1 MTNVIPKAFFAYPSS
16 PPTLKEPIQ
25 DAVDEL
31 NAACHVNIQ
40 TWEKCSIG
48 GKLIIDTLCEAIDEA
63 ELFFVDL
70 TGCNANVMFELG
82 YAIARDKRIWPI
94 FDTSYTKEKKMFDQ
108 LKVLTTVGYVPC
120 CNSDHIVAGF
130 YNNNPVK
137 DMEKTIYRTAIEPTL
152 APRGYN
158 SILYLK
164 SQHENQAAKCMSHL
178 LERRMSKKIIVDDLR
193 ESTVPPLTWYG
204 SRVFGCKGLVCHF
217 INPAREGA
225 YLQTARHALVCGMAY
240 GSGIPLLMLAEGEF
254 LSPIDYR
261 DYLKHYSTAPE
272 ALGYLEEWLSSVEPI
287 LKTDQEEA
295 LIPRSTAIIIPDEIL
310 TPAEGYFQSL
320 ESFESRYIKHL
331 QDRHIYLK
339 TYVPGTGREE
349 SIKALEDFASQTD
362 KRVLLIH
369 AQGGIGK
376 TRFVLE
382 SLKRVKEQT
391 ENIDILFNK
400 RQTYVNVNEILPQIS
415 EKQESLIVL
424 DDAHLIGNLTD
435 FANILLERDYAKIIL
450 ITRSTASESVKGAI
464 GYPAEEMKLTPLDR
478 DSSIELLKDNLETPP
493 RDEYLRYAADMCEEN
508 PLLIGITAHLINKGE
523 FQPSGVLKKNDLIRD
538 YLKNILAELKQH
550 DGFDQKIYEPYLALL
565 FLLKPFSL
573 NDDEIRL
580 LIKSFVNIDD
590 FQEGILL
597 RDLEGC
603 AVLEQHGDTLWLYPD
618 LLGEYMVETI
628 FFSDIRIPKFDDIF
642 PHIPPSNMKSVF
654 KTLRDLDNSKAD
666 LFLKRWSYNLENKV
680 ESQNNFELCENLD
693 LLEIIVPRVTD
704 EALQIIDV
712 LLRSESE
719 KPPSNSET
727 LGLAA
732 TREYRAVLSQ
742 CLGILG
748 SHSLRYDHFD
758 DTLERVLR
766 IYHYKPESEDY
777 SALRKEALES
787 IAKTA
792 AYNLNVVKAIYG
804 YSIQTRMFESVRAW
818 KQENLEKNFTLI
830 LRVCATL
837 LGTEIKS
844 QYSDYEG
851 IGWTSAPVDITE
863 DLIRLRRDIILLLQS
878 IFYEVPDSR
887 QRVEVL
893 EVLNCAISPS
903 VMHYNAEVSEMIRA
917 DANTIVN
924 FYLIFVN
931 RTPRPEV
938 QVLEEI
944 EQQAHHL
951 QVWHDEDIEVMN
963 VVNQLLSVLQLYAPY
978 QLFRTLAGD
987 DSLFWGED
995 GKHYEQIQ
1003 TEKDQKIKDIAN
1015 GITDG
1020 NLSEWVEELN
1030 KIAIILSQNPDRNS
1044 SSFCKLLFEIGKNNP
1059 HTAQALI
1066 DNSLRENSALKEFV
1080 AEFIRGIRASTQP
1093 DIAGNY
1099 VREWLSSR
1107 DRMLIL
1113 EIPETYRAVDEKY
1126 LDSKDVEF
1134 FSSLLNCRMGDNEH
1148 DRRLNIRIMSNIRWV
1163 YEKNPS
1169 KATEIICQLF
1179 QVADQDCMFRYVHE
1193 LWSARKQID
1202 LSQWDLTEFEEILNK
1217 FEDLPALNNDAI
1229 YILAQYGQKE
1239 PLRLIQFFERRVETQ
1254 AERGNLWEYRA
1265 IPYGPN
1271 LKAFAKVYKA
1281 HPQHSE
1287 AINQIM
1293 GWFQKDDYRYKQA
1306 AADLISG
1313 ISVQLDGPLKE
1324 TLLNLIRSG
1333 DDKKLQIVLMVLE
1346 KFPDDPALETLCKDA
1361 VKYSQG
1367 KRKLQDHIEFFV
1379 YNLRGRGTIHLKE
1392 KLHSW
1397 REDENRYVRNFA
1409 QKVIRS
1415 LEAQIEHDKKWAAE
1429 EEIKRKKGLP

>member
-1 MTNVIPKAFFAYPSS
+1 MNAKTASIIKALENIDAASS
-16 PPTLKEPIQ
+16 HGLCDDLVYAGALITDLK
-25 DAVDEL
+25 
-31 NAACHVNIQ
+31 
-40 TWEKCSIG
+40 
-48 GKLIIDTLCEAIDEA
+48 GKLIRPKGWNPGKHHTIPSRADAIIELDEGLCVLEYSRQEKWDNKLRDDVESVRKLTDETGQRLARFIFITTRDTGNRKIRRGEDRLTPEEYIRKEFSQFNV
-63 ELFFVDL
+63 EPYVFGQKDL
-70 TGCNANVMFELG
+70 L
-82 YAIARDKRIWPI
+82 
-94 FDTSYTKEKKMFDQ
+94 
-108 LKVLTTVGYVPC
+108 VPLR
-120 CNSDHIVAGF
+120 NSDYF
-130 YNNNPVK
+130 Y
-137 DMEKTIYRTAIEPTL
+137 I
-152 APRGYN
+152 
-158 SILYLK
+158 
-164 SQHENQAAKCMSHL
+164 
-178 LERRMSKKIIVDDLR
+178 RR
-193 ESTVPPLTWYG
+193 
-204 SRVFGCKGLVCHF
+204 
-217 INPAREGA
+217 
-225 YLQTARHALVCGMAY
+225 Q
-240 GSGIPLLMLAEGEF
+240 
-254 LSPIDYR
+254 
-261 DYLKHYSTAPE
+261 
-272 ALGYLEEWLSSVEPI
+272 WLH
-287 LKTDQEEA
+287 
-295 LIPRSTAIIIPDEIL
+295 IPDD
-310 TPAEGYFQSL
+310 YFLSL
-320 ESFESRYIKHL
+320 ESFKSYHINQA

-339 TYVPGTGREE
+339 TYVPGTSREE
-349 SIKALEDFASQTD
+349 SVKVLENFVSQTD

-382 SLKRVKEQT
+382 SLKRIKEQT

-400 RQTYVNVNEILPQIS
+400 KQTDVDVDQVIPEISADQ
-415 EKQESLIVL
+415 KSLIVL

-435 FANILLERDYAKIIL
+435 FANILLETDYAKIIL

-523 FQPSGVLKKNDLIRD
+523 FQPSGVFKKNDLIRD

-951 QVWHDEDIEVMN
+951 MVWHDEDIEVMN

-987 DSLFWGED
+987 DSLFWRED
-995 GKHYEQIQ
+995 GKSCEQIQ
-1003 TEKDQKIKDIAN
+1003 SEKDQKIKEIAD
-1015 GITDG
+1015 GITHG
-1020 NLSEWVEELN
+1020 NLCEWLEELN
-1030 KIAIILSQNPDRNS
+1030 KLAIILSQNSDRNS
-1044 SSFCKLLFEIGKNNP
+1044 SSFCRLLFEIGKDNP
-1059 HTAQALI
+1059 QTAQAFI
-1066 DNSLRENSALKEFV
+1066 DNSLRENSALKGFV

-1093 DIAGNY
+1093 DIAGSY
-1099 VREWLSSR
+1099 VRQWLSSE
-1107 DRMLIL
+1107 DQMLIL

-1126 LDSKDVEF
+1126 LDSKDVET
-1134 FSSLLNCRMGDNEH
+1134 FSSLLNCRMSDKEQK
-1148 DRRLNIRIMSNIRWV
+1148 RRLNIRMMSNISWV
-1163 YEKNPS
+1163 YKKNPT

-1179 QVADQDCMFRYVHE
+1179 RSANPNSIKDYVLE
-1193 LWSARKQID
+1193 LWRAKNQIH
-1202 LSQWDLTEFEEILNK
+1202 LSRWKLTEFEEILNK

-1239 PLRLIQFFERRVETQ
+1239 PLRLIQFFERRVEKQ
-1254 AERGNLWEYRA
+1254 MERGNLSEYRA

-1271 LKAFAKVYKA
+1271 LKAFAKVYQA
-1281 HPQHSE
+1281 HPQHPE
-1287 AINQIM
+1287 AIDQIM
-1293 GWFQKDDYRYKQA
+1293 GWFKRDDFRYEQA

-1313 ISVQLDGPLKE
+1313 IFPELDDTLKE

-1333 DDKKLQIVLMVLE
+1333 DEKNIPAVLKVLE
-1346 KFPDDPALETLCKDA
+1346 EFREDSVSDELCKEA
-1361 VKYSQG
+1361 VKHSKG
-1367 KRKLQDHIEFFV
+1367 ERELQNKIEFTIV
-1379 YNLRGRGTIHLKE
+1379 HRTRSYSGIRGRVAILRNLKE
-1392 KLHSW
+1392 RLASW
-1397 REDENRYVRNFA
+1397 LEDENRYVTGFA
-1409 QKVIRS
+1409 ERVLPN
-1415 LEAQIEHDKKWAAE
+1415 LEAEIEEEQKWAAE